1 MVEFLQLVRCLKNLL
16 MICWW
21 LWWNDNS
28 SSNKNTKTSTT
39 TTIIKHYSS
48 QAEETAE
55 FWKSDNSNRTSTN
68 RNSDCHDC
76 VCVHACVRV
85 CVWLL
90 IPWKKCTFNQPPLF
104 PQLCIS
110 CRVWVTEKR
119 SSIVCW
125 PNNDHTCLTPQLSV
139 CVALPGLVSGIIDRF
154 STDLSPCHLNN
165 NVIDNTAS
173 LLLEGYTNSCEKVF
187 TTLDG
192 SGRISGLKLNHD
204 KHTVFV

>member
-125 PNNDHTCLTPQLSV
+125 PKQWPYMPNSAAVRLCSPTRSCIRYYRQVFH
-139 CVALPGLVSGIIDRF
+139 RF
-154 STDLSPCHLNN
+154 
-165 NVIDNTAS
+165 
-173 LLLEGYTNSCEKVF
+173 
-187 TTLDG
+187 
-192 SGRISGLKLNHD
+192 ISMP
-204 KHTVFV
+204 FEQ